1 VRIGLPDYPIR
12 VEDSTR
18 FFGAAI
24 AAPAKENEENDDDKG
39 NDASSSSASNRT
51 GMVAASRGRRGIW
64 HNDNC
69 RLDGGGNYVAIGS
82 SWSERMSNEMNSNHE
97 A

>member
-1 VRIGLPDYPIR
+1 MRIGLPDYPIR

-18 FFGAAI
+18 FFGAA
-24 AAPAKENEENDDDKG
+24 AAPEKENEDNGEDKD
-39 NDASSSSASNRT
+39 NDASSSSTSNRT
-51 GMVAASRGRRGIW
+51 CMVASSRSGRGIW

-82 SWSERMSNEMNSNHE
+82 S
-97 A
+97 